1 MRFGKDQ
8 KTKQER
14 GVARKR
20 EGGLVK
26 GDGRKKRW
34 RGMGDQERDR
44 KREGE
49 REESVGNVTPFRFPG
64 RQQPG
69 D

>member
-1 MRFGKDQ
+1 MCFGKDQ
-8 KTKQER
+8 KTKSER
-14 GVARKR
+14 GVVRKE
-20 EGGLVK
+20 EGVLVK

-34 RGMGDQERDR
+34 RIGDQERDR

-64 RQQPG
+64 RQHPG